1 MMCLGW
7 DANPTCQ
14 PPDVVQVI
22 APNPSGPATAAG
34 DGVPLTSSGGLAATC
49 PDITWFWI
57 ASAVIG
63 LGALGK
69 GVVR

>member
-7 DANPTCQ
+7 DNNPVCQ

-22 APNPSGPATAAG
+22 APSPSSQATADG
-34 DGVPLTSSGGLAATC
+34 TGVPMTSSGGVAATC

-57 ASAVIG
+57 ASALVAG
-63 LGALGK
+63 GALMK
-69 GVVR
+69 GAAR